1 MLWAA
6 CPDLS
11 CAHASPAW
19 LEFTGCSAEEAA
31 GLGRAQCVHAED
43 LGRWLDT
50 YVRAFDAREPFE
62 IEYRLRRHDGEYR
75 WVRDHGMPRFAEDGV
90 FLGFTGSVVEIAA
103 RERAE
108 PPPREPSLAG
118 VRVLVVEDDAQARDA
133 LLEALRGNG
142 ADARAVANPAEA
154 REALRRWH
162 PDLMLSD
169 LGRLARPIEPV
180 ALLATLARLVQPA
193 GV

>member
-6 CPDLS
+6 RPDLS
-11 CAHASPAW
+11 CARASPAW

-31 GLGRAQCVHAED
+31 GHGWARCVHAED
-43 LGRWLDT
+43 LARWLDT
-50 YVRAFDAREPFE
+50 CVRAFDAREPFE

-75 WVRDHGMPRFAEDGV
+75 WVRDRGMPRFAQDGR
-90 FLGFTGSVVEIAA
+90 FLGFTGSVVDIDACKH
-103 RERAE
+103 AE
-108 PPPREPSLAG
+108 PPREPSLAG
-118 VRVLVVEDDAQARDA
+118 VRVLVVEDDAQAREA
-133 LLEALRGNG
+133 LVEALRGTG
-142 ADARAVANPAEA
+142 ADALAVANPAEA

-169 LGRLARPIEPV
+169 LGRLAKPAEPV
-180 ALLATLARLVQPA
+180 ALVATLARLVQPA

>member
-6 CPDLS
+6 RPDLS
-11 CAHASPAW
+11 CAHASPGW

-43 LGRWLDT
+43 LARWLDT

-62 IEYRLRRHDGEYR
+62 IEYRLRRHDGDYR
-75 WVRDHGMPRFAEDGV
+75 WVRDLGMPRFAEGGV
-90 FLGFTGSVVEIAA
+90 FLGFTGSVVEIDA

-118 VRVLVVEDDAQARDA
+118 VRVLVVEDDAEARDA
-133 LLEALRGNG
+133 LL
-142 ADARAVANPAEA
+142 
-154 REALRRWH
+154 EALRRWH

-169 LGRLARPIEPV
+169 LGRLARPAEPV
-180 ALLATLARLVQPA
+180 ALVATLARLLQPA